1 MTENTELEFFETSA
15 QSGTGVTEVRR
26 LICFSKSLPLVTQ
39 SHTSIPFRKDLHLY
53 SSVDAENSHPI
64 PGSLFL

>member
-15 QSGTGVTEVRR
+15 QSGMGVTEVRR
-26 LICFSKSLPLVTQ
+26 LNMFLPLVTQ